1 MIQLN
6 CNSYNRIKLISPI
19 YKWENQRCLTQ
30 FVLEKIKIL
39 KVDLINYKDY
49 YQTSQFYK
57 KI

>member
-19 YKWENQRCLTQ
+19 YKWEDQRSLTQ
-30 FVLEKIKIL
+30 FVLEKIKVL
-39 KVDLINYKDY
+39 KVDLISYKDY

-57 KI
+57 KN